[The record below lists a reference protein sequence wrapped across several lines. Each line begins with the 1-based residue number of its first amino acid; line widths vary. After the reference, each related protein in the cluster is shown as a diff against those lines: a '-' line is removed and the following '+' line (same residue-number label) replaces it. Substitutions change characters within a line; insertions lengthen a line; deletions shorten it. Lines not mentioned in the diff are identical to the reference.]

1 MTAGPD
7 DLPTYAQL
15 LDRTDAPAGSSW
27 GLFGQGPAG
36 EMGTLALLTPVGV
49 LAGARAV
56 QRGAAFRLDY
66 PLDAFD
72 PPIVASRLPPQ
83 HRITSRHRDARD
95 DVLDGWNPQ
104 SSSQIDGLRHRRHPV
119 HGFYNGVP
127 DEEVDVGTPALGV
140 NRWAERGLAGRG
152 VLLDLARWREQQDR
166 PIDHESG
173 EVLKVADLDEVALA
187 AGVQLLPGDVVV
199 LRTGWA
205 GWYLGLRQTAR
216 SEVRERGRYTGF
228 DQSRATLAWLWDHRL
243 ALVASDTFAFEAWP
257 PAASSPFVSDTDG
270 GMMHPEMLG
279 LLGLALGE
287 LWRLDELAEDCA
299 QDGRSEFLLVIS
311 PLHQVGGVASPANAT
326 AVK

>member
-7 DLPTYAQL
+7 GLPTYAQL

-66 PLDAFD
+66 PLDVFD

-173 EVLKVADLDEVALA
+173 EVLKLADLDEVALA

-216 SEVRERGRYTGF
+216 SEVRERARYTGF
-228 DQSRATLAWLWDHRL
+228 AQSRATLAWLWDHRL

-287 LWRLDELAEDCA
+287 LWRLDELADDCA
-299 QDGRSEFLLVIS
+299 QDGRSEFMLVIS

>member
-1 MTAGPD
+1 MSSPPEG
-7 DLPTYAQL
+7 LPTYAEL

-27 GLFGQGPAG
+27 GLFGEGPAG
-36 EMGTLALLTPVGV
+36 EQGTLALLGPAAV

-56 QRGAAFRLDY
+56 RRGAAFRLDY

-72 PPIVASRLPPQ
+72 PPLVPTRPPPQ

-104 SSSQIDGLRHRRHPV
+104 SSSQVDGLRHRRHPV

-127 DEEVDVGTPALGV
+127 DDAVDVGTPALGV

-152 VLLDLARWREQQDR
+152 VLLDVARLREQEGR
-166 PIDHESG
+166 PVDHERG
-173 EVLKVADLDEVALA
+173 EALDVADLDRA
-187 AGVQLLPGDVVV
+187 AARADVQVEPGDVVL

-205 GWYLGLRQTAR
+205 GWYLGLDEAGRTA
-216 SEVRERGRYTGF
+216 VRARGRYTGVA
-228 DQSRATLAWLWDHRL
+228 QSHETLAWLWDHRV
-243 ALVASDTFAFEAWP
+243 ALVASDTFAFEAMP

-270 GMMHPEMLG
+270 GMMHPHMLG

-287 LWRLDELAEDCA
+287 LWRLDDLAEDCA
-299 QDGRSEFLLVIS
+299 GDGAHEVLLVLS
-311 PLHQVGGVASPANAT
+311 PLHQLGGVATPANAT
-326 AVK
+326 ALK